1 MFDFASGR
9 DLMVCEFEPHVGLHA
24 DRAEE
29 PAWDS
34 RSLLSLS
41 APPPLA
47 LPLSLS
53 KLVNLKKG
61 VNVDK

>member
-1 MFDFASGR
+1 
-9 DLMVCEFEPHVGLHA
+9 MVCEFEPHVGLHA